1 MCCAQSAN
9 CEHRRYPARFEFRLS
24 LNRQVFAL
32 LEGKINNKRSL
43 NISAVAWGAALDDKR
58 QRPRWIGCLLTILT
72 VATSLFHVSILP
84 HRWTAPPDMASMTE
98 MQNDN
103 RSSVTPPARDPNLAI
118 EEEYQ
123 LALRQG
129 TVQALELFIARH
141 PEGPLAERARADLRR
156 LAR

>member
-1 MCCAQSAN
+1 
-9 CEHRRYPARFEFRLS
+9 
-24 LNRQVFAL
+24 
-32 LEGKINNKRSL
+32 
-43 NISAVAWGAALDDKR
+43 
-58 QRPRWIGCLLTILT
+58 
-72 VATSLFHVSILP
+72 
-84 HRWTAPPDMASMTE
+84 MTE